1 MLTIL
6 ERYKGYTEWLKFK
19 ILGERKD
26 ERIVK
31 EEIKKVPIFIISLI
45 RRKDRLEKMLENIK
59 WRKIFIVN
67 AVDGNKI
74 RKNSS
79 KIKKNELGCYLSH
92 YNVYKFCKEKRYNR
106 ILCLEDD
113 CMIKLPDLWNE
124 ISFYV
129 KKTPKNF
136 DALFIGYSFV
146 KDEIQTNEYINRL
159 NGEIH
164 GTHAILWSK
173 KGLRKIVRILENKKI
188 NYPIDVLLG
197 KLSKSLEIYITN
209 KPVVHVNNYF
219 DSDIQWTES

>member
-79 KIKKNELGCYLSH
+79 KIKK
-92 YNVYKFCKEKRYNR
+92 
-106 ILCLEDD
+106 
-113 CMIKLPDLWNE
+113 
-124 ISFYV
+124 
-129 KKTPKNF
+129 
-136 DALFIGYSFV
+136 
-146 KDEIQTNEYINRL
+146 TNL
-159 NGEIH
+159 
-164 GTHAILWSK
+164 
-173 KGLRKIVRILENKKI
+173 
-188 NYPIDVLLG
+188 
-197 KLSKSLEIYITN
+197 
-209 KPVVHVNNYF
+209 VV
-219 DSDIQWTES
+219 I